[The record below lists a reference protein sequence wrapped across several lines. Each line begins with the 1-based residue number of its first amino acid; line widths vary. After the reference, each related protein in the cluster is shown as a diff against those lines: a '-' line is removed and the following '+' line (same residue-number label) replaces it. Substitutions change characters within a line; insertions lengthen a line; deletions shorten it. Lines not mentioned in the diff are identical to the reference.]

1 MEKRN
6 VCDSYC
12 GTVCTTG
19 AVGCFYFFLA
29 HVKSWFAFRKLDF
42 NGWQIAEGGELEVQ
56 TLNIAQ

>member
-42 NGWQIAEGGELEVQ
+42 NDEIYERLKEENLF
-56 TLNIAQ
+56 